1 MGDVS
6 LDPYVFFKGN
16 CREAMDFYKSV
27 FGGELTMSSYKEAM
41 GEMEGAGEHPDWI
54 MHSKLEGDVSFM
66 ASDTE
71 KASAKAAKIDLSL
84 SGSDEAKLKKY
95 FDALSEGGNV
105 QMPLEKQFWGD
116 TFGMLTDKYGIE
128 WMINVNAAKE

>member
-1 MGDVS
+1 
-6 LDPYVFFKGN
+6 
-16 CREAMDFYKSV
+16 
-27 FGGELTMSSYKEAM
+27 
-41 GEMEGAGEHPDWI
+41 
-54 MHSKLEGDVSFM
+54 VSFM

-128 WMINVNAAKE
+128 WMVNVNAPKE